1 LERTTDGFSKDWTC
15 VDEDDDES
23 GDAFPRLGK
32 TGGIFSKVWKNA
44 PCGGRGFH
52 VKSAAL
58 PTAGRP

>member
-1 LERTTDGFSKDWTC
+1 

-23 GDAFPRLGK
+23 GDDFPRLGK